1 MVSGGPR
8 NRSGPATNPK
18 SGRSD
23 RRGLVFKQLPAEG
36 YTGNPPEFPLPKMVR
51 TYVEVIDKVRTVKPD
66 NSATISLR
74 RREMKIW
81 REVWALPQGKAWS
94 APRYQWL
101 WPSIAEYCR
110 LKALV
115 EKAPDANATLV
126 AQLHRY
132 RDQIGLTNAGMRELG
147 WDIADDEVA
156 DKRAEAAAETKD
168 KPTSSARDRLK
179 AARAGS

>member
-8 NRSGPATNPK
+8 NRSGPPQDPK

-23 RRGLVFKQLPAEG
+23 RRGLVFKQLPSEG
-36 YTGNPPEFPLPKMVR
+36 YAGVPPEFPLPKMLR
-51 TYVEVIDKVRTVKPD
+51 TYVEVVDKVRTVKPD
-66 NSATISLR
+66 NSATMSLR

-81 REVWALPQGKAWS
+81 REVWALPQGSAWS
-94 APRYQWL
+94 APRYRWL

-147 WDIADDEVA
+147 WDIADDEIA
-156 DKRAEAAAETKD
+156 DKRAEAATAEAA
-168 KPTSSARDRLK
+168 KPGPSARDRMK
-179 AARAGS
+179 SAHAGA